1 MLLTSFWP
9 IIYFKLRG
17 YLHETGMNSDQ
28 YELVPA
34 VRNFCSRLPLWP
46 CRNAWSI
53 TWDRYELKNSR
64 SWSHVNTPL
73 VQRPRRSQTGLSL
86 FSDRS
91 HVNARKE
98 MYGGRY
104 ELIPVSCKYPLRN
117 KQKSRKS
124 SIKQQDEVQTQT
136 ELSGLTEVPFF
147 DDVIWILSL
156 VLSSLV

>member
-1 MLLTSFWP
+1 MKPVRTQKQQ
-9 IIYFKLRG
+9 I
-17 YLHETGMNSDQ
+17 
-28 YELVPA
+28 LVSCKYSLSPA
-34 VRNFCSRLPLWP
+34 
-46 CRNAWSI
+46 
-53 TWDRYELKNSR
+53 TEK
-64 SWSHVNTPL
+64 T
-73 VQRPRRSQTGLSL
+73 
-86 FSDRS
+86 SDRS

-147 DDVIWILSL
+147 DDVI
-156 VLSSLV
+156 